1 MRRLLKIGPLIAL
14 ASATISPLVAASLLP
29 VEKVEESF
37 RASGARKTLE
47 TYFDCGPSG
56 QSTYSQVAK
65 GEKRWIEVAAKLMPE
80 AEGCQSTFLRD
91 ALARALSANPEAV
104 LPLVGSTPGFS
115 ADRICIPFLSEDYPV
130 KQHRTYLAR
139 LEARLKLIDGEK
151 LQAAKEAC
159 LAEVKKAREYLK

>member
-1 MRRLLKIGPLIAL
+1 MRRLCKLGPLIAL
-14 ASATISPLVAASLLP
+14 TLATISPLVVASSPP

-56 QSTYSQVAK
+56 QPTYSQVAK
-65 GEKRWIEVAAKLMPE
+65 GEKRWIDVAVKLMPE

-104 LPLVGSTPGFS
+104 LPLVGSTPAFS
-115 ADRICIPFLSEDYPV
+115 AERICIPFLSEDYPV
-130 KQHRTYLAR
+130 NQHRTYLER
-139 LEARLKLIDGEK
+139 LEARLKLIRSEK
-151 LQAAKEAC
+151 LQAAKQAC
-159 LAEVKKAREYLK
+159 LAEVKKARGYLK